1 VTTHRKRPEADPV
14 PPRGGLQKKRS
25 ERPQGLKDL
34 GRQRPDSEGRQRRVG
49 RRAWL
54 AAGIFGAGLPL
65 AAGVDGLLITPRRLE
80 VSEHAVG
87 AGHRASSSRLRIV
100 QVSDLHLQRIG
111 SLEQRVLE
119 AVHDTAADLVVFTGD
134 MIARQPDIGQL
145 DAFLGEC
152 PKRPRMAAVIGNW
165 EYWAGMPPQRL
176 ASLYERHGIELLV
189 NRSIT
194 FDQAG
199 RRIRLT
205 GLDDSRAGAP
215 DARAALVDADP
226 CQNHILLAHCPVAR
240 DASPLP
246 PEHPATFML
255 SGHTHGGQIAPFG
268 IPMVLPEASGGYV
281 AGWYRDGGTPMYVSR
296 GIGTSLLPIRIGSTP
311 EVARFDW
318 SLA

>member
-1 VTTHRKRPEADPV
+1 M
-14 PPRGGLQKKRS
+14 
-25 ERPQGLKDL
+25 
-34 GRQRPDSEGRQRRVG
+34 G

-65 AAGVDGLLITPRRLE
+65 AAGVDGFLITPRRLE

-87 AGHRASSSRLRIV
+87 AGLSARSPRLRIV
-100 QVSDLHLQRIG
+100 QVSDLHLQKIG
-111 SLEQRVLE
+111 SLEERVLE
-119 AVHDTAADLVVFTGD
+119 AVHDSAADLVVFTGD
-134 MIARQPDIGQL
+134 MIARHPDIGQL
-145 DAFLGEC
+145 EAFLGEC
-152 PKRPRMAAVIGNW
+152 PKRPHMAAVIGNW
-165 EYWAGMPPQRL
+165 EYWAGVSPQRL

-194 FDQAG
+194 FDKDG

-215 DARAALVDADP
+215 DARAALVEADP
-226 CQNHILLAHCPVAR
+226 CQNHLLLAHCPVAR

-268 IPMVLPEASGGYV
+268 IAVALPEASGGYV